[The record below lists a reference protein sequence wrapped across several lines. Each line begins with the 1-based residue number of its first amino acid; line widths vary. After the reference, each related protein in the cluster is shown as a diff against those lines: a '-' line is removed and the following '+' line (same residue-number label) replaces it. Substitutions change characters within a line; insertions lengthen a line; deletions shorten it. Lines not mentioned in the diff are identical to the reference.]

1 VGTFASG
8 RRAISSNKK
17 AVARPSLRREG
28 VTSVLVARKHPVGGN
43 TAEVQLAGRVGS
55 RECVRER
62 RAKRRIPVALKRED
76 SAGDGIQRFGRIVS

>member
-1 VGTFASG
+1 
-8 RRAISSNKK
+8 
-17 AVARPSLRREG
+17 
-28 VTSVLVARKHPVGGN
+28 VGGN